1 MARITLPGRA
11 YGANAPRAGRSGQ
24 GGPLP
29 ADSATPFGCALRD
42 ATRTIDPMTPS
53 AHPVPYGPGNAA
65 KNAAFL
71 RVPD

>member
-1 MARITLPGRA
+1 MAQNARRA
-11 YGANAPRAGRSGQ
+11 GQAGPRA
-24 GGPLP
+24 
-29 ADSATPFGCALRD
+29 ADPATPFGCALRD

-71 RVPD
+71 RLPD